1 MQCFK
6 FLNLSAALETQQRV
20 KMSKLSF
27 RARQLDSNKALPV
40 YRAEE
45 LPDLTEF
52 STINRAVPQM
62 PTGMEKEEETE
73 HHLQRAISAQQ
84 VYGDTQQLV
93 IPTPETEELKEKVV
107 DTLYHDPFKQPKQ
120 YIHVQAFNF
129 EEELPEYDMDSEDEE
144 WLKAFNKKKEL
155 LSPFKFEHFLDQL
168 ERNSGNQAVSLNE
181 AKSLLKE
188 GGDVIKPLY
197 EYWINKRKKLKD
209 LVVSLTPQLKG
220 EKRDG
225 SSASDPYVAF
235 RRRTEKMQTRKN
247 RKNDE
252 ASYEKML
259 KLRRDLNRACTIL
272 DMVKRREQ
280 SKKELL
286 QLTVEVFEKRYAAG
300 DYAGQILQQCM
311 DMIRYQPPATNLTAP
326 TSAGYGDNVTPG
338 SATGGDREHESWRRG
353 LQERPRTGKNDF
365 INELGIKRP
374 KLSHPAKV
382 AHVQPPGDQM
392 LFSDDEELIRVSPP
406 PVDIPSEPE
415 DDDEDPDGRF
425 AFKRKLGVKYLPP
438 RFDMPQPLAWVDP
451 SEGGLGD
458 KRFRFSCTSISSP
471 QRVIGFARRRVGR
484 GGRIYMDRAY
494 SALSED
500 LDELDMR
507 LNSSSSSLL
516 LPNGLFPYDH
526 LTGWKKPSLPHFRP
540 KSPPTQVS
548 FASYSSPV
556 STETSS
562 SSKQNGEPRPRLHR
576 SFSTQPRSKFSLN
589 PTPTNGV
596 VGPNFT
602 HNMSRSS
609 LPNGPLS
616 NQGGYTTGTLSK
628 NSAYSTAPM
637 KAVYALNFPVNS
649 NISGHVLSNSLVRGS
664 APFSPTALNSSPS
677 TSATLRASAGES
689 AGAEQMEIDVNRVD
703 GLLSTLDG
711 LGTSINSLPNAT

>member
-1 MQCFK
+1 
-6 FLNLSAALETQQRV
+6 
-20 KMSKLSF
+20 MSKSF
-27 RARQLDSNKALPV
+27 RARQLDSNKPLPV

-45 LPDLTEF
+45 LPDLTEL
-52 STINRAVPQM
+52 SAINRAVPQM

-93 IPTPETEELKEKVV
+93 IPTPDTEEIKDKVV
-107 DTLYHDPFKQPKQ
+107 EFLYHDPFKQPKQ

-144 WLKAFNKKKEL
+144 WLKNFNKKKEL
-155 LSPFKFEHFLDQL
+155 LTPFRFEQFLDQL
-168 ERNSGNQAVSLNE
+168 ERNSGNQVVSLNE

-188 GGDVIKPLY
+188 GGDIIKPLY
-197 EYWINKRKKLKD
+197 EYWMNKRKKLKD
-209 LVVSLTPQLKG
+209 LVISLTPQLKG

-280 SKKELL
+280 SKKEHL
-286 QLTVEVFEKRYAAG
+286 QLTIQVFEKRYAAG
-300 DYAGQILQQCM
+300 DFAGQILQQCM
-311 DMIRYQPPATNLTAP
+311 DMIRYQPPATNLTVP
-326 TSAGYGDNVTPG
+326 TSAGYGENVTPG
-338 SATGGDREHESWRRG
+338 SGTGGERDHELWRRG
-353 LQERPRTGKNDF
+353 AQERARAGKNDYLNY
-365 INELGIKRP
+365 NELGIKRP
-374 KLSHPAKV
+374 KLSHPAK
-382 AHVQPPGDQM
+382 APHIQPSGDQI
-392 LFSDDEELIRVSPP
+392 LFSDDEEPIHVSPP

-415 DDDEDPDGRF
+415 DDEEDPDGRF
-425 AFKRKLGVKYLPP
+425 AFKRKLGVRYIAP
-438 RFDMPQPLAWVDP
+438 RFDMPEPLPWVDP

-458 KRFRFSCTSISSP
+458 RRFRFSCTSISSP

-484 GGRIYMDRAY
+484 GGRIYMDRGY
-494 SALSED
+494 SPLSED

-507 LNSSSSSLL
+507 LNALPSSSFS

-526 LTGWKKPSLPHFRP
+526 LTGWKKPSLLHFRP
-540 KSPPTQVS
+540 KSPPAQVS
-548 FASYSSPV
+548 LSSF
-556 STETSS
+556 SS
-562 SSKQNGEPRPRLHR
+562 SSSSESPPSNKQSGEPRPRLHR
-576 SFSTQPRSKFSLN
+576 SFSTQQRSKFSLN

-602 HNMSRSS
+602 HSTLNRSS

-616 NQGGYTTGTLSK
+616 NQGGYTTGTLLSK
-628 NSAYSTAPM
+628 NAAYSTAPM
-637 KAVYALNFPVNS
+637 KTVYALNFPVTN
-649 NISGHVLSNSLVRGS
+649 NLVRGS
-664 APFSPTALNSSPS
+664 APFSPTSHNSSPS
-677 TSATLRASAGES
+677 TGTVSRANAAES
-689 AGAEQMEIDVNRVD
+689 SGVEQMELDANRAD
-703 GLLSTLDG
+703 ALLDG
-711 LGTSINSLPNAT
+711 LGTSVNTLPNAT

>member
-1 MQCFK
+1 
-6 FLNLSAALETQQRV
+6 
-20 KMSKLSF
+20 MSKLSF

-93 IPTPETEELKEKVV
+93 IPTPETEELKDRVV
-107 DTLYHDPFKQPKQ
+107 ETLYHDPFKQPKQ

-129 EEELPEYDMDSEDEE
+129 DEEVPEYDLDSEDEE
-144 WLKAFNKKKEL
+144 WLKNFNKKKEL
-155 LSPFKFEHFLDQL
+155 LTPFKFEQCLDQL
-168 ERNSGNQAVSLNE
+168 ERNSGNQVVSLNE

-188 GGDVIKPLY
+188 LGPDIIKPLY

-209 LVVSLTPQLKG
+209 LVSLIPQLKG

-311 DMIRYQPPATNLTAP
+311 DMIRYQPPANKLTVP
-326 TSAGYGDNVTPG
+326 TSAGYGENVTPG
-338 SATGGDREHESWRRG
+338 AVTAGDREHELWRRQ
-353 LQERPRTGKNDF
+353 LHEKPRLGKNDF

-374 KLSHPAKV
+374 KLHHHAKV
-382 AHVQPPGDQM
+382 ALVQPAGAGDQVV
-392 LFSDDEELIRVSPP
+392 FSDEEELMHVSPP

-415 DDDEDPDGRF
+415 DDEEDPDGRF
-425 AFKRKLGVKYLPP
+425 AFKRKLGVKYMAP
-438 RFDMPQPLAWVDP
+438 RFDSPQPLPWVDP

-458 KRFRFSCTSISSP
+458 RRFRFSCTSISSP

-484 GGRIYMDRAY
+484 GGRIYMDRGY
-494 SALSED
+494 SPLSED
-500 LDELDMR
+500 LDELDNR
-507 LNSSSSSLL
+507 LNSSSSSFS

-526 LTGWKKPSLPHFRP
+526 LTGWRKTLLPHFRP

-548 FASYSSPV
+548 LSSHSSSPV
-556 STETSS
+556 SSKDSS
-562 SSKQNGEPRPRLHR
+562 SVSKQNGEPRPRLHR

-602 HNMSRSS
+602 HTKLNRNS
-609 LPNGPLS
+609 LSNGPLS
-616 NQGGYTTGTLSK
+616 NQSGYTTGTLLTK

-649 NISGHVLSNSLVRGS
+649 NISGHSVRGN
-664 APFSPTALNSSPS
+664 APFSPTALSSS
-677 TSATLRASAGES
+677 SSASAALRGSGVEGS
-689 AGAEQMEIDVNRVD
+689 GVEQMELDVVNRVD
-703 GLLSTLDG
+703 GILSTLDG
-711 LGTSINSLPNAT
+711 LGTSLSTVPNAT